1 MGANAVVAMRYDAN
15 EIAAAVTEVLAY
27 GSAVVIEPV
36 DGQGKGTTQIG
47 GPWSGP
53 DGSR

>member
-27 GSAVVIEPV
+27 GSAVVIEPIAGSGATSA
-36 DGQGKGTTQIG
+36 DSSSPWAGSGTA
-47 GPWSGP
+47 
-53 DGSR
+53 R